1 MARYVIFD
9 ECKISGCKQMSF
21 VTPKYKCHRARH
33 GFRLFLTAQVSIST
47 CEAVCNKSALIHV
60 ALQ

>member
-9 ECKISGCKQMSF
+9 ECKISGCKQMNF

-33 GFRLFLTAQVSIST
+33 GFRLLLTAQVSIST
-47 CEAVCNKSALIHV
+47 CEAVCNKSA
-60 ALQ
+60 

>member
-9 ECKISGCKQMSF
+9 ESKISECKQINF
-21 VTPKYKCHRARH
+21 VTPKYKCHRAR
-33 GFRLFLTAQVSIST
+33 LLTAQVSIST

-60 ALQ
+60 ELQ